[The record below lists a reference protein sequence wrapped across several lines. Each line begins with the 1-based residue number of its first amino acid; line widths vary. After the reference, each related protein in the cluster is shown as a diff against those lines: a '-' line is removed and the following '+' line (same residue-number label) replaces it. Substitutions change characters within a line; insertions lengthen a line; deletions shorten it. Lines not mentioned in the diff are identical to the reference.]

1 MGAVIKGKWGG
12 GFLKDI
18 KTPAFIIDQNILRSD
33 LIALKKVSD
42 QAECKLLYSLKAS
55 SSLEVLRS
63 LIPHVEGFG
72 CSSLFELKLIDS
84 VCNEKRSL
92 HLVSPLITQEVLE
105 ELGERLQ
112 YLTVNSLSQWDTLR
126 RNIHP
131 STQVGL
137 RVNPQISFVGDPR
150 YDPCRQHS
158 KLGVPIDTLAELVR
172 SNQECL
178 RGITGLHFHT
188 NCDEENFSSLLA
200 TVRHVQDILPHVL
213 ERISWVN
220 MGGGYLFNTAESL
233 DDFYSAV
240 SIFRNGYGLD
250 VFIEPGAALVRRSGT
265 IVAEVQDIF
274 ESDGRQIAVLDT
286 TVNHMPEVFE
296 FQFEPDVLGYV
307 EGGLHAYILAGCTC
321 LAGDVFGEY
330 TFDTP
335 LTVGSRITFLNM
347 GAYTMTKAHR
357 FNGVALPTVY
367 ARQPNGSLKLIRE
380 DTYHDF
386 VSYMGTD
393 DHAVA

>member
-1 MGAVIKGKWGG
+1 MGAVINGKWGQD
-12 GFLKDI
+12 FLKDI
-18 KTPAFIIDQNILRSD
+18 KTPAFIIDQNILQSD

-55 SSLEVLRS
+55 SSLEVLRD
-63 LIPHVEGFG
+63 LIPHVDGFG

-84 VCNEKRSL
+84 VCNEKRSF

-112 YLTVNSLSQWDTLR
+112 YLTVNSLSQLDTLSN
-126 RNIHP
+126 NIHP
-131 STQVGL
+131 STQVGI
-137 RVNPQISFVGDPR
+137 RVNPQISFIRDPR
-150 YDPCRQHS
+150 YDPCRRYS
-158 KLGVPIDTLAELVR
+158 KLGVPIDTLAELAR

-188 NCDEENFSSLLA
+188 NCDEANFSSLLA
-200 TVRHVQDILPHVL
+200 TARHVQDIIPHVL

-220 MGGGYLFNTAESL
+220 MGGGYLFNMAESL

-240 SIFRNGYGLD
+240 SIFRNGYDLD

-265 IVAEVQDIF
+265 IVSEVHDIF
-274 ESDGRQIAVLDT
+274 KSDGRQIALLDT

-296 FQFEPDVLGYV
+296 FQFEPDVIGYV

-367 ARQPNGSLKLIRE
+367 ARQPKGSLKLIRE

>member
-1 MGAVIKGKWGG
+1 MGAVINGKWGAS
-12 GFLKDI
+12 FLKNI
-18 KTPAFIIDQNILRSD
+18 KTPAFIIDQNILQSD
-33 LIALKKVSD
+33 LVALKKVSD

-265 IVAEVQDIF
+265 IVAEVHDIF

-321 LAGDVFGEY
+321 LAGDVFGDY

-335 LTVGSRITFLNM
+335 LTVGSKITFLNM
-347 GAYTMTKAHR
+347 GAYTMAKAHR

-367 ARQPNGSLKLIRE
+367 TRQPNGSLKLIRE

>member
-1 MGAVIKGKWGG
+1 MGAVINGKWGAS
-12 GFLKDI
+12 FLKNI
-18 KTPAFIIDQNILRSD
+18 KTPAFIIDQNILQSD
-33 LIALKKVSD
+33 LVALKKVSD

-200 TVRHVQDILPHVL
+200 TARHVQDILPHVL

-307 EGGLHAYILAGCTC
+307 EGGLHSYILAGCTC

-367 ARQPNGSLKLIRE
+367 TRQPNGSLKLIRE

>member
-1 MGAVIKGKWGG
+1 M
-12 GFLKDI
+12 KDI
-18 KTPAFIIDQNILRSD
+18 KTPAFIMDQNILQSD
-33 LIALKKVSD
+33 LPIALKKVSD

-112 YLTVNSLSQWDTLR
+112 YLTVNSLSQLDTLR
-126 RNIHP
+126 SNIHP

-137 RVNPQISFVGDPR
+137 RVNPQISFARDPR

-158 KLGVPIDTLAELVR
+158 KLGVPIDTLAELAR

-200 TVRHVQDILPHVL
+200 TARHVQDILPHVL
-213 ERISWVN
+213 ERIS
-220 MGGGYLFNTAESL
+220 LESIWGAGICWQYAAREGARP
-233 DDFYSAV
+233 DFYSERQ
-240 SIFRNGYGLD
+240 SIFRNGYGLRCFYRTEELTWRKARGD
-250 VFIEPGAALVRRSGT
+250 GTSIVGRSAG
-265 IVAEVQDIF
+265 DIF
-274 ESDGRQIAVLDT
+274 ES
-286 TVNHMPEVFE
+286 
-296 FQFEPDVLGYV
+296 
-307 EGGLHAYILAGCTC
+307 
-321 LAGDVFGEY
+321 
-330 TFDTP
+330 
-335 LTVGSRITFLNM
+335 
-347 GAYTMTKAHR
+347 
-357 FNGVALPTVY
+357 
-367 ARQPNGSLKLIRE
+367 
-380 DTYHDF
+380 
-386 VSYMGTD
+386 
-393 DHAVA
+393 